1 VTAPA
6 RTARALILARGL
18 GTRMRAAASAT
29 LDPGQAAAADA
40 GMKAMMPFGRPFLD
54 FVLHALADAG
64 VTDAGLV
71 LGPEHES
78 VRAYYR
84 ALGTT
89 RIDITFVEQPEPL
102 GTANAVTSARAW
114 AGREPFIVLNAD
126 NLYPEDVLARLV
138 RAREPA
144 LPGFERDSLGLSIE
158 RIGAFALLEV
168 NDDGSLRRI
177 VEKPGVEAMG
187 AAGPG
192 ALVSMNLWRFDDRI
206 FEACEAVPISER
218 GEREL
223 PQAVALG
230 VQRGLRFDVFRAQGP
245 VLDLSSRGDVANVAR
260 ALAGCEVVL

>member
-1 VTAPA
+1 MRAPA
-6 RTARALILARGL
+6 S
-18 GTRMRAAASAT
+18 AA
-29 LDPGQAAAADA
+29 LDPRQAAAADA

-84 ALGTT
+84 GLATT
-89 RIDITFVEQPEPL
+89 RIGITFVEQPEPL

-114 AGREPFIVLNAD
+114 AGTGSFLVLNAD
-126 NLYPEDVLARLV
+126 NLYPEDVLTRLV
-138 RAREPA
+138 RGREPA
-144 LPGFERDSLGLSIE
+144 LPGFERDSLGIPIE

-168 NDDGSLRRI
+168 NDEGLLRRI
-177 VEKPGVEAMG
+177 VEKPGVEVMG
-187 AAGPG
+187 AAGSG

-206 FEACEAVPISER
+206 FEACEAVPLSER

-223 PQAVALG
+223 PQAVALA
-230 VQRGLRFDVFRAQGP
+230 VQRGTQFDVFRAQGP
-245 VLDLSSRGDVANVAR
+245 VLDLSSRADVANVAR